1 MNWLRRFRRPCSI
14 HDRPYPM
21 KIARLEEQTGIQ
33 PGAVAALFAAGP
45 DLVDTYSNPDLIDCG
60 RNDCRRRRMEQR

>member
-1 MNWLRRFRRPCSI
+1 
-14 HDRPYPM
+14 M